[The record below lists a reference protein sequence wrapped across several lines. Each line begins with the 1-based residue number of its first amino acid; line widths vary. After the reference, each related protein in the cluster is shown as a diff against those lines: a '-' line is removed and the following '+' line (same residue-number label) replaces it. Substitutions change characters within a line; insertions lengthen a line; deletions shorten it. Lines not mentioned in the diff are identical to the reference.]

1 MYCLR
6 STGLRCL
13 LFLYSMSRSINGR
26 AERARITPA
35 SRLSP
40 KTWLAIRWINP
51 FVMTICSILAA
62 LVSPFLAISIFIAG
76 VIVELMASDNSPG
89 PIFGKKPGDAAIFLG
104 KDEYGIPVM
113 LPVSEVTRHGML
125 IGTTGSG
132 KTTAIR
138 SVADSIMRLGGGF
151 CFIDGKSDVTDT
163 YEVLYEI
170 VEDCD
175 RLEDLLVLNFLNPS
189 QSHTFNFMT
198 YGDADFLAEIMMG
211 FLKQA
216 QGDQVYWQERGKILM
231 KAVLTQ
237 LVYKRDNPD
246 IFGDYV
252 LTPSEVRN
260 HLSFDA
266 VLELEADRRY
276 PLYHNGQPVKARLR
290 ALLGDLPGWQEYRM
304 KSLGGRMSPAAG
316 EALRQYGFFV
326 QQWGAP
332 LDLLAGT
339 FNQIFDTDAPEI
351 DMVDVVSNSRIL
363 VVLLPSLSYSLSTLQ
378 ALGRLTL
385 NAFKIALTTALGT
398 EIEGDYEKIKREV
411 KRRRP
416 SVPFTLIAD
425 EYGSY
430 AVEGFDTVLAQG
442 RSLGFGVIISVQEL
456 ASLFKAS
463 ETDAKRLIGNTNYK
477 IVMKI
482 EDTDTAK
489 FLSERAGESFFM
501 MPNIRNEGK
510 LMESLGNWDGT
521 YAFQKG
527 SRIEVRDLTSL
538 KIGEGY
544 VFAGDEIRRFKTRYI
559 PPKGNITGMVLM
571 KYVKRQVS
579 AAAREPAADAPEE
592 AASRSPELP
601 ADGSYVSDVEA
612 AALQRADNDG

>member
-1 MYCLR
+1 
-6 STGLRCL
+6 
-13 LFLYSMSRSINGR
+13 MSRSINDR
-26 AERARITPA
+26 AERARITPT
-35 SRLSP
+35 SRLRP
-40 KTWLAIRWINP
+40 RTWLTIRWVNP
-51 FVMTICSILAA
+51 FVMTVCAVAAA
-62 LVSPFLAISIFIAG
+62 LFSPFLALCIFIAG
-76 VIVELMASDNSPG
+76 VIIEFMASDNSPG
-89 PIFGKKPGDAAIFLG
+89 PVFTSKPEEAVILLG
-104 KDEYGIPVM
+104 EDEYGIPVL
-113 LPVSEVTRHGML
+113 LPVSEITRHGML

-138 SVADSIMRLGGGF
+138 SVAESIMTLGGGF

-163 YEVLYEI
+163 YAVLYEI

-198 YGDADFLAEIMMG
+198 YGDADFLAEIMTG

-231 KAVLTQ
+231 KAVLAQ
-237 LVYKRDNPD
+237 LVYKRDNLD
-246 IFGDYV
+246 MFGDYV
-252 LTPSEVRN
+252 LTPSEVRR
-260 HLSFDA
+260 HLSFDS
-266 VLELEADRRY
+266 VLALEADDRY
-276 PLYHNGQPVKARLR
+276 PLYDRGTPVKARLR
-290 ALLGDLPGWQEYRM
+290 ALLGELPGWQEYRNAGQ
-304 KSLGGRMSPAAG
+304 SGRMSPAAA

-339 FNQIFDTDAPEI
+339 FNRIFDTDAPEI
-351 DMVDVVSNSRIL
+351 DMVDVVSNSRVLI
-363 VVLLPSLSYSLSTLQ
+363 VLLPSLSYSVSTLQ

-398 EIEGDYEKIKREV
+398 RVEGDYEEIRREV
-411 KRRRP
+411 RRRRP
-416 SVPFTLIAD
+416 EVPFTLIAD

-456 ASLFKAS
+456 ASLFKGS

-477 IVMKI
+477 IIMKI

-489 FLSERAGESFFM
+489 FLGERAGESFFM
-501 MPNIRNEGK
+501 MPNIRSEGT
-510 LMESLGNWDGT
+510 LMENLGNWDGT

-527 SRIEVRDLTSL
+527 NRIEVRDLTGL
-538 KIGEGY
+538 TTGEGY
-544 VFAGDEIRRFKTRYI
+544 VFAGDVVRRFKTRYI
-559 PPKGNITGMVLM
+559 PPKGNVREMQRV
-571 KYVKRQVS
+571 KYVKRQES
-579 AAAREPAADAPEE
+579 GTERTEEPVLEPGDRTRIT
-592 AASRSPELP
+592 S
-601 ADGSYVSDVEA
+601 
-612 AALQRADNDG
+612 

>member
-1 MYCLR
+1 MKKPIIDH
-6 STGLRCL
+6 SSFG
-13 LFLYSMSRSINGR
+13 YSLHMSRSINGT
-26 AERARITPA
+26 AERAEITPA
-35 SRLSP
+35 SKLKP
-40 KTWLAIRWINP
+40 ETWLKIRWANP
-51 FVMTICSILAA
+51 FIMAA
-62 LVSPFLAISIFIAG
+62 VSVIAAFFSPLIACVAFAGGLVIQM
-76 VIVELMASDNSPG
+76 MASSNSPVPVFTVKHG
-89 PIFGKKPGDAAIFLG
+89 EPAIFLG
-104 KDEYGIPVM
+104 RDTYGIPLM
-113 LPVSEVTRHGML
+113 LPVPEITRHGML

-132 KTTAIR
+132 KTTTIR
-138 SVADSIMRLGGGF
+138 SIADSIMRLGGGF

-170 VEDCD
+170 IEDCD

-198 YGDADFLAEIMMG
+198 HGDADFLAEIMMG

-216 QGDQVYWQERGKILM
+216 EGDQVYWQERGKILM
-231 KAVLTQ
+231 KAVLAQ
-237 LVYKRDNPD
+237 LVYKRDHPE
-246 IFGDYV
+246 IFGPYV

-260 HLSFDA
+260 NLSFDA
-266 VLELEADRRY
+266 VLALEADERY
-276 PLYHNGQPVKARLR
+276 PLHEDGRPVKARLR
-290 ALLGDLPGWQEYRM
+290 ALLGDLPGWQEYRN
-304 KSLGGRMSPAAG
+304 KNQAGRMSPAAG

-339 FNQIFDTDAPEI
+339 FNRIFDTDAPEI

-363 VVLLPSLSYSLSTLQ
+363 IVLLPSLSYSLSTLQ

-398 EIEGDYEKIKREV
+398 RVEGDYEEIKREV
-411 KRRRP
+411 KRKRP
-416 SVPFTLIAD
+416 AVPFTLIAD

-463 ETDAKRLIGNTNYK
+463 ETDAKRLVGNTNYK
-477 IVMKI
+477 IIMKI

-501 MPNIRNEGK
+501 MPNIRSEGK
-510 LMESLGNWDGT
+510 VVENLGNWDGT

-527 SRIEVRDLTSL
+527 NRIEVRDLASL

-544 VFAGDEIRRFKTRYI
+544 IFAGDEIRRFRSRYI
-559 PPKGNITGMVLM
+559 PPKGTTKELRLM
-571 KYVKRQVS
+571 KYKKR
-579 AAAREPAADAPEE
+579 
-592 AASRSPELP
+592 
-601 ADGSYVSDVEA
+601 
-612 AALQRADNDG
+612 ND

>member
-1 MYCLR
+1 
-6 STGLRCL
+6 
-13 LFLYSMSRSINGR
+13 
-26 AERARITPA
+26 
-35 SRLSP
+35 
-40 KTWLAIRWINP
+40 
-51 FVMTICSILAA
+51 MTICSTVAAFASPLLA
-62 LVSPFLAISIFIAG
+62 LGLTIAG
-76 VIVELMASDNSPG
+76 IVVQLMASDNSPRPAFTG
-89 PIFGKKPGDAAIFLG
+89 NPGDEAIFLG
-104 KDEYGIPVM
+104 KDEYGIPVQ
-113 LPVSEVTRHGML
+113 LPVSEITRHGML
-125 IGTTGSG
+125 LGTTGSG

-138 SVADSIMRLGGGF
+138 SIADSIMRMGGGF

-175 RLEDLLVLNFLNPS
+175 RIEDLLVLNFLNPA

-198 YGDADFLAEIMMG
+198 HGDADFLAEIMTG

-216 QGDQVYWQERGKILM
+216 NGDQVYWQERGKILM
-231 KAVLTQ
+231 KAVMTQ
-237 LVYKRDNPD
+237 LVYRRDNPD
-246 IFGDYV
+246 IFGEYV
-252 LTPSEVRN
+252 LTPSEVRK
-260 HLSFDA
+260 HLSFDSVIA
-266 VLELEADRRY
+266 LEADERY
-276 PLYHNGQPVKARLR
+276 PSYHDGAPVKARLR
-290 ALLGDLPGWQEYRM
+290 ALLSDLPGWEEYRT
-304 KSLGGRMSPAAG
+304 KGQGGRMSPAAG

-326 QQWGAP
+326 QQWGAA

-339 FNQIFDTDAPEI
+339 FSRIFDTDAPEI

-398 EIEGDYEKIKREV
+398 RVEGDYEEIRREV

-416 SVPFTLIAD
+416 QVPFTLIAD

-482 EDTDTAK
+482 EDTETAK
-489 FLSERAGESFFM
+489 FLGERAGESFFM
-501 MPNIRNEGK
+501 MPNIRSEGK

-521 YAFQKG
+521 YAFQKA
-527 SRIEVRDLTSL
+527 SRVDVRDLTGL
-538 KIGEGY
+538 KTGEGY
-544 VFAGDEIRRFKTRYI
+544 LFTGDDVRRFKTRFI
-559 PPKGNITGMVLM
+559 PPRGNIRELKLM
-571 KYVKRQVS
+571 KYVKREMPGS
-579 AAAREPAADAPEE
+579 AHAKKPIPDLTMEDTEITKTT
-592 AASRSPELP
+592 
-601 ADGSYVSDVEA
+601 
-612 AALQRADNDG
+612 N

>member
-1 MYCLR
+1 
-6 STGLRCL
+6 
-13 LFLYSMSRSINGR
+13 
-26 AERARITPA
+26 
-35 SRLSP
+35 
-40 KTWLAIRWINP
+40 
-51 FVMTICSILAA
+51 
-62 LVSPFLAISIFIAG
+62 
-76 VIVELMASDNSPG
+76 MASDNSPG
-89 PIFGKKPGDAAIFLG
+89 SVFARKPGDTAILLG
-104 KDEYGIPVM
+104 EDEYGIPVL

-138 SVADSIMRLGGGF
+138 SVAESIMKLGGGF

-170 VEDCD
+170 VDSCD

-198 YGDADFLAEIMMG
+198 HGDADFLAEIMTG

-216 QGDQVYWQERGKILM
+216 GGDQVYWQERGKILM
-231 KAVLTQ
+231 KAVLAQ
-237 LVYKRDNPD
+237 LVYRRDHPD
-246 IFGDYV
+246 IFGDYG
-252 LTPSEVRN
+252 LTPSEVRR

-266 VLELEADRRY
+266 VLALEADNRY
-276 PLYHNGQPVKARLR
+276 PLHDDGIPVKARLR
-290 ALLGDLPGWQEYRM
+290 ALLNELPGWEEYRTA
-304 KSLGGRMSPAAG
+304 SQGGRMSSAAA
-316 EALRQYGFFV
+316 EVLRQYGFFV

-339 FNQIFDTDAPEI
+339 FNRIFDTDAPEI
-351 DMVDVVSNSRIL
+351 DMVDVVANSRVL

-398 EIEGDYEKIKREV
+398 RVEGDYEEIRREV

-416 SVPFTLIAD
+416 EVPFTLIAD

-442 RSLGFGVIISVQEL
+442 RSLGFGVVISVQEL

-477 IVMKI
+477 IIMKV

-489 FLSERAGESFFM
+489 FLGERAGESFFM
-501 MPNIRNEGK
+501 MPNIRNEGAVV
-510 LMESLGNWDGT
+510 ENLGNWDGT

-527 SRIEVRDLTSL
+527 NRIEVRDLTGL
-538 KIGEGY
+538 TTGEGY
-544 VFAGDEIRRFKTRYI
+544 VFAGDVVRRFKTRYI
-559 PPKGNITGMVLM
+559 PPSGNVREMLLT
-571 KYVKRQVS
+571 KYVKR
-579 AAAREPAADAPEE
+579 
-592 AASRSPELP
+592 
-601 ADGSYVSDVEA
+601 
-612 AALQRADNDG
+612 

>member
-1 MYCLR
+1 M
-6 STGLRCL
+6 T
-13 LFLYSMSRSINGR
+13 RSIH
-26 AERARITPA
+26 ERAQRAKIAPA
-35 SRLSP
+35 SRLRP
-40 KTWLAIRWINP
+40 ETWLKIRWINP
-51 FVMTICSILAA
+51 WMTTICSIAMTVLSPFAA
-62 LVSPFLAISIFIAG
+62 LCLFAAG
-76 VIVELMASDNSPG
+76 LMLQVVASGNSPG
-89 PIFGKKPGDAAIFLG
+89 PVFKRKENEASIFLG
-104 KDEYGIPVM
+104 KDQYGIPVM
-113 LPVSEVTRHGML
+113 LPISEITRHGML

-138 SVADSIMRLGGGF
+138 SIADSIMRLGGGF

-163 YEVLYEI
+163 YEALYEI
-170 VEDCD
+170 IENCD
-175 RLEDLLVLNFLNPS
+175 RQEDLLVLNFLNPS

-198 YGDADFLAEIMMG
+198 YGDADFLAEIMTG

-216 QGDQVYWQERGKILM
+216 EGDQIYWQERGKILM
-231 KAVLTQ
+231 KAVLAQ
-237 LVYKRDNPD
+237 LVYRRDHPET
-246 IFGDYV
+246 FGEYV
-252 LTPSEVRN
+252 LTPGQVRR
-260 HLSFDA
+260 HMSFDE
-266 VLELEADRRY
+266 VLALEADDSFPEY
-276 PLYHNGQPVKARLR
+276 DNGQPVKARLR
-290 ALLGDLPGWQEYRM
+290 ALLGDLPGWEEYRTR
-304 KSLGGRMSPAAG
+304 GQGRMSPAAG

-339 FNQIFDTDAPEI
+339 FNRIFDTDAPEI

-363 VVLLPSLSYSLSTLQ
+363 VVLLPSLSYSVSTLQ

-398 EIEGDYEKIKREV
+398 RVEGDYEEIRRKV
-411 KRRRP
+411 LRRRP

-430 AVEGFDTVLAQG
+430 AVEGFDTILAQG

-489 FLSERAGESFFM
+489 FLQDRAGESFFM
-501 MPNIRNEGK
+501 MPNIRNDSK
-510 LMESLGNWDGT
+510 MMMENLGNWDGT

-527 SRIEVRDLTSL
+527 SRLEVRDLTGL
-538 KIGEGY
+538 QVGEGY
-544 VFAGDEIRRFKTRYI
+544 IFAGDEVRRFRTRYI
-559 PPKGNITGMVLM
+559 PPAGTVKKLALM
-571 KYVKRQVS
+571 KYVKKKVPD
-579 AAAREPAADAPEE
+579 PAGE
-592 AASRSPELP
+592 A
-601 ADGSYVSDVEA
+601 
-612 AALQRADNDG
+612 

>member
-1 MYCLR
+1 
-6 STGLRCL
+6 
-13 LFLYSMSRSINGR
+13 MSRSINDR
-26 AERARITPA
+26 AERARIAPA

-40 KTWLAIRWINP
+40 RTWLVIRWVNP
-51 FVMTICSILAA
+51 FVMTICSAATAFISPLLA
-62 LVSPFLAISIFIAG
+62 LSLTIAG
-76 VIVELMASDNSPG
+76 IVVQCMASDNSPR
-89 PIFGKKPGDAAIFLG
+89 PAFTRNPGDKAIFLG
-104 KDEYGIPVM
+104 KDEYGIPVH
-113 LPVSEVTRHGML
+113 LPVSEITRHGML
-125 IGTTGSG
+125 LGTTGSG

-138 SVADSIMRLGGGF
+138 SIADSVMRMGGGF

-175 RLEDLLVLNFLNPS
+175 RIEDLLVLNFLNPA

-198 YGDADFLAEIMMG
+198 YGDADFLAEIMTG

-216 QGDQVYWQERGKILM
+216 DGDQVYWQERGKILM
-231 KAVLTQ
+231 KALLTQ

-246 IFGDYV
+246 IFGEYV
-252 LTPSEVRN
+252 LTPSEVRK
-260 HLSFDA
+260 HLSFDSVIA
-266 VLELEADRRY
+266 LEADERY
-276 PLYHNGQPVKARLR
+276 PLYHDGVPVKARLR
-290 ALLGDLPGWQEYRM
+290 ALLSDLPGWEEYRN
-304 KSLGGRMSPAAG
+304 KGQGGRMSPAAG

-326 QQWGAP
+326 QQWGTA

-339 FNQIFDTDAPEI
+339 FNRIFDTDAPEI

-385 NAFKIALTTALGT
+385 NAFKIALTSALGT
-398 EIEGDYEKIKREV
+398 RVEGDYEEIRCEV
-411 KRRRP
+411 ERRRP
-416 SVPFTLIAD
+416 QVPFTLIAD

-482 EDTDTAK
+482 EDTETAK
-489 FLSERAGESFFM
+489 FLGERAGESFFM
-501 MPNIRNEGK
+501 MPNIRSEGK
-510 LMESLGNWDGT
+510 LVENLGNWDGT
-521 YAFQKG
+521 YAFQRG
-527 SRIEVRDLTSL
+527 SRVDMRDLASL
-538 KIGEGY
+538 KTGEGY
-544 VFAGDEIRRFKTRYI
+544 LFTGDDVRRFKTRFI
-559 PPKGNITGMVLM
+559 PPRGNVRELRLM
-571 KYVKRQVS
+571 KYAKR
-579 AAAREPAADAPEE
+579 EMPGPAHAKKPISNPAMEDAQITK
-592 AASRSPELP
+592 STS
-601 ADGSYVSDVEA
+601 
-612 AALQRADNDG
+612 